1 MNNPGKDGINKL
13 RSPRE
18 GRDVLV
24 ELNPK
29 YGIFTGL
36 KYDFLEILSKRQLLF
51 RLTKRDIKSKYKNSS
66 LGFFWSLAKPLAL
79 MLIYF
84 IAIGK
89 FLGAS
94 RSIPDFVIFM
104 FAGFAIWGLF
114 SETISSA
121 TTSIISNSG
130 LVKKVHLPREL
141 FPLAAFLG
149 SGFNFLI
156 QLGLLLLVIC
166 IMGVFPL
173 SPNLLFV
180 PAAILLITIFALALG
195 LLFSALNVYMRDIQH
210 LIEIALLILF
220 WASPIVYSFS
230 FVHTALDNA
239 LLENIYLAN
248 PVTLGVIAMQ
258 KGLWEAGSLSPD
270 QIWPDQ
276 LALRMVVGIVVS
288 LLLLVFSQRV
298 FSRLEGNFAQ
308 EL

>member
-1 MNNPGKDGINKL
+1 MDNEAVKITKLGNNIAPSDEL
-13 RSPRE
+13 A
-18 GRDVLV
+18 

-29 YGIFTGL
+29 FGVISGL
-36 KYDFLEILSKRQLLF
+36 FYDFREIFSKRQLLF
-51 RLTKRDIKSKYKNSS
+51 RLTRRDIKSKYKNSS

-104 FAGFAIWGLF
+104 FSGFAIWGLF
-114 SETISSA
+114 SETISSS
-121 TTSIISNSG
+121 TSSIISNSG

-156 QLGLLLLVIC
+156 QLGLLLAVIAL
-166 IMGVFPL
+166 MGVFPF
-173 SPNLLFV
+173 SANLLFV
-180 PAAILLITIFALALG
+180 PAAVALITVFSLSLG
-195 LLFSALNVYMRDIQH
+195 LLFSALNVFMRDIQH

-230 FVHTALDNA
+230 FVHSALNNA

-258 KGLWEAGSLSPD
+258 KGLWEAGTLSPA
-270 QIWPDQ
+270 QIWPDH
-276 LALRMVVGIVVS
+276 LELRMLVAIVFS

>member
-1 MNNPGKDGINKL
+1 MDNEAVKITKLSNNIAPSDQL
-13 RSPRE
+13 A
-18 GRDVLV
+18 

-29 YGIFTGL
+29 FGVISGLLYDSREIF
-36 KYDFLEILSKRQLLF
+36 SKRQLLF
-51 RLTKRDIKSKYKNSS
+51 RLTRRDIKSKYKNSS

-104 FAGFAIWGLF
+104 FSGFAIWGLF
-114 SETISSA
+114 SETISSS
-121 TTSIISNSG
+121 TSSIISNSG

-156 QLGLLLLVIC
+156 QLGLLLAVIAL
-166 IMGVFPL
+166 MGVFPF
-173 SPNLLFV
+173 SANLLFV
-180 PAAILLITIFALALG
+180 PAAVALITIFSLSLG

-230 FVHTALDNA
+230 FVHSALNNA

-258 KGLWEAGSLSPD
+258 KGLWEAGTLSPA
-270 QIWPDQ
+270 QIWPDH
-276 LALRMVVGIVVS
+276 LELRMLVAIVFS

>member
-1 MNNPGKDGINKL
+1 MDEEAVKITKLSNNIAPGDQL
-13 RSPRE
+13 A
-18 GRDVLV
+18 

-29 YGIFTGL
+29 FGVISGL
-36 KYDFLEILSKRQLLF
+36 IYDFREIFAKRQLLF
-51 RLTKRDIKSKYKNSS
+51 RLARRDVKSKYKNSS

-104 FAGFAIWGLF
+104 FSGFAIWGLF
-114 SETISSA
+114 SETISSS
-121 TTSIISNSG
+121 TSSIISNSG

-149 SGFNFLI
+149 SAFNFLI
-156 QLGLLLLVIC
+156 QLGLLIAVIAL
-166 IMGVFPL
+166 MGVFPF
-173 SPNLLFV
+173 SANLLYV
-180 PAAILLITIFALALG
+180 PAAIALITVFSLSLG

-230 FVHTALDNA
+230 FVHSALNNA

-258 KGLWEAGSLSPD
+258 KGLWEAGTLSPA
-270 QIWPDQ
+270 QIWPDH
-276 LALRMVVGIVVS
+276 LELRMLVAIVFS

>member
-1 MNNPGKDGINKL
+1 MDNEAVKITKSSNNIAPSDQL
-13 RSPRE
+13 A
-18 GRDVLV
+18 

-29 YGIFTGL
+29 FGVISGL
-36 KYDFLEILSKRQLLF
+36 IYDFREIFSKRQLLF
-51 RLTKRDIKSKYKNSS
+51 RLTRRDIKSKYKNSS

-104 FAGFAIWGLF
+104 FSGFAIWGLF
-114 SETISSA
+114 SETISSS
-121 TTSIISNSG
+121 TSSIISNSG

-156 QLGLLLLVIC
+156 QLGLLLAVIAL
-166 IMGVFPL
+166 MGVFPF
-173 SPNLLFV
+173 SANLLFV
-180 PAAILLITIFALALG
+180 PAAVALITIFSLSLG

-230 FVHTALDNA
+230 FVHSALNNA

-258 KGLWEAGSLSPD
+258 KGLWEAGTLSPA
-270 QIWPDQ
+270 QIWPDH
-276 LALRMVVGIVVS
+276 LELRMLVAIVFS

>member
-1 MNNPGKDGINKL
+1 MDEEAVKITKLSNNTASGDQL
-13 RSPRE
+13 A
-18 GRDVLV
+18 

-29 YGIFTGL
+29 FGVISGL
-36 KYDFLEILSKRQLLF
+36 IYDFREIFAKRQLLF
-51 RLTKRDIKSKYKNSS
+51 RLARRDVKSKYKNSS

-104 FAGFAIWGLF
+104 FSGFAIWGLF
-114 SETISSA
+114 SETISSS
-121 TTSIISNSG
+121 TSSIISNSG

-149 SGFNFLI
+149 SAFNFLI
-156 QLGLLLLVIC
+156 QLGLLIAVIAL
-166 IMGVFPL
+166 MGVFPF
-173 SPNLLFV
+173 SVNLFYV
-180 PAAILLITIFALALG
+180 PAAIALITVFSLSLG

-230 FVHTALDNA
+230 FVHSALNNA

-258 KGLWEAGSLSPD
+258 KGLWEAGTLSPA
-270 QIWPDQ
+270 QIWPDH
-276 LALRMVVGIVVS
+276 LELRMLVAIVFS

>member
-1 MNNPGKDGINKL
+1 MDEEAVKITKLSNNIAPGDQL
-13 RSPRE
+13 A
-18 GRDVLV
+18 

-29 YGIFTGL
+29 FGVISGL
-36 KYDFLEILSKRQLLF
+36 IYDFREIFAKRQLLF
-51 RLTKRDIKSKYKNSS
+51 RLARRDVKSKYKNSS

-104 FAGFAIWGLF
+104 FSGFAIWGLF
-114 SETISSA
+114 SETISSS
-121 TTSIISNSG
+121 TSSIISNSG

-149 SGFNFLI
+149 SSFNFLI
-156 QLGLLLLVIC
+156 QLGLLIAVIAL
-166 IMGVFPL
+166 MGVFPF
-173 SPNLLFV
+173 SANLFYV
-180 PAAILLITIFALALG
+180 PAAIALITVFSLSLG

-230 FVHTALDNA
+230 FVHSALNNA

-258 KGLWEAGSLSPD
+258 KGLWEAGTLSPA
-270 QIWPDQ
+270 QNWPDH
-276 LALRMVVGIVVS
+276 LELRMLVAIVFS

>member
-1 MNNPGKDGINKL
+1 MDKEAAKITKLSNNIASSDQL
-13 RSPRE
+13 A
-18 GRDVLV
+18 

-29 YGIFTGL
+29 FGVISGL
-36 KYDFLEILSKRQLLF
+36 IYDFREIFSKRQLLF
-51 RLTKRDIKSKYKNSS
+51 RLTRRDIKSKYKNSS

-79 MLIYF
+79 MLIYY

-104 FAGFAIWGLF
+104 FSGFAIWGLF
-114 SETISSA
+114 SETISSS
-121 TTSIISNSG
+121 TSSIISNSG

-156 QLGLLLLVIC
+156 QLGLLLVVIAL
-166 IMGVFPL
+166 MGVFPF
-173 SPNLLFV
+173 SANLLFV
-180 PAAILLITIFALALG
+180 PAAVALITIFSLSLG

-230 FVHTALDNA
+230 FVHSALDNS

-258 KGLWEAGSLSPD
+258 KGLWEAGTLSPA
-270 QIWPDQ
+270 QIWPDH
-276 LALRMVVGIVVS
+276 LELRMLVAIVFS